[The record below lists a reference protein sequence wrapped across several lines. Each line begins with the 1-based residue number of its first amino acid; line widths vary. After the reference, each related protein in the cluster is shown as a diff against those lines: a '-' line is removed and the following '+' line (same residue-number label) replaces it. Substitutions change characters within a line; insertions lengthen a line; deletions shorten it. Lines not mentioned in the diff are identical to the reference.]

1 MSDEFTNHVPQKF
14 PNTLKL
20 NKDPIERPWDVT
32 EPSLISPVKK
42 IGEETRRDEMADR
55 ITTLYSELRSS
66 LTIRSAL
73 EFDLKKA
80 NRLLEEVTRV
90 KGEVEKIVEMLRV
103 MEEYMKERIK

>member
-1 MSDEFTNHVPQKF
+1 MSDEFTNHAPQKF
-14 PNTLKL
+14 PSTLNL

-32 EPSLISPVKK
+32 EPSLISPVKRL
-42 IGEETRRDEMADR
+42 EEAKKDDMAER
-55 ITTLYSELRSS
+55 INTLYSELRSS

-73 EFDLKKA
+73 EFDIKKA
-80 NRLLEEVTRV
+80 NRVLEEVNRV

>member
-14 PNTLKL
+14 PNTLNL

-32 EPSLISPVKK
+32 EPSLISPVKRL
-42 IGEETRRDEMADR
+42 GEESKRDDMADR
-55 ITTLYSELRSS
+55 INTLYSELRSS
-66 LTIRSAL
+66 LTICSAF
-73 EFDLKKA
+73 EFDMKKA
-80 NRLLEEVTRV
+80 NRLLEEVNRV